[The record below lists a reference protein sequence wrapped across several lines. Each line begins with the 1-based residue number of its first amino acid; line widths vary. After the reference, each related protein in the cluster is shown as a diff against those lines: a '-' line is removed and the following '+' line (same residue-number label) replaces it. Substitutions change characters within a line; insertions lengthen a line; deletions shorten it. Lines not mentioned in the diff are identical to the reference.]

1 MTMAKQAHPLGL
13 YLHIPFCKSKCAY
26 CDFYSLSGREDRMD
40 AYTAAL
46 ERHLAE
52 VAPQAAQH
60 LVDTVYFGGGTPS
73 YLGEKRLV
81 KLLKAVKKHYHV
93 DSHAEITLEANPDS
107 AGDWKALRALRRAG
121 FNRISLGV
129 QSTDDACLRA
139 LGRIHTWQQVQ
150 EAVAACRRAKFP
162 DVSLDLIYG
171 LPGQTMEQWEKT
183 LSDALTLQPEHLS
196 CYGLKLE
203 EGTPLYR
210 QRDSLTLPDDEAQAD
225 MYLYAVE
232 YLRQNGYEQYEIS
245 NFARPG
251 HASRHNLKYWTL
263 GEYAGFG
270 PGAYS
275 DFGGVRYGY
284 IRDLDRYIAGELVLA
299 ESEHIPAS
307 EREMEY
313 IMLRLRTTEGMN
325 IREFENRFRRRF
337 DPLGARL
344 EVYADHGLAQRT
356 EQGWRLTPRGFLVSN
371 QIIGELQELLNREK
385 LERLRKE
392 LEDIKAKVAASKV
405 TSLFDNAETV
415 GDVKIASAYFTGTSG
430 DTLRGMCDTI
440 RDNAKAAAVAVLVG
454 KSDDKITM
462 AVTVTKDAQAKG
474 LKAGNLVKEI
484 SAIAGGK
491 GGGKPDFAMA
501 GLKDE
506 TKIDEALAAV
516 KSIVE
521 KQLG

>member
-1 MTMAKQAHPLGL
+1 MKKTAVKKDLPLGL
-13 YLHIPFCKSKCAY
+13 YIHIPFCRSKCAY
-26 CDFYSLSGREDRMD
+26 CDFYSLPDSESRMD
-40 AYTAAL
+40 DYCHAL

-52 VAPQAAQH
+52 VAPQASCH

-73 YLGEKRLV
+73 YLGFERLCR
-81 KLLKAVKKHYHV
+81 LLGTVKKLYKV
-93 DSHAEITLEANPDS
+93 DKNAEITLEANPDS
-107 AGDWKALRALRRAG
+107 AGDKKALKRLRRAG

-129 QSTDDACLRA
+129 QATDDETLRA
-139 LGRIHTWQQVQ
+139 IGRIHTWQQAQ
-150 EAVAACRRAKFP
+150 DAVAAARKAGFKNL
-162 DVSLDLIYG
+162 SLDLIYG

-183 LSDALTLQPEHLS
+183 LSDAVGLLPEHLS

-299 ESEHIPAS
+299 ESEHIPVS

-385 LERLRKE
+385 LERLRRAQE
-392 LEDIKAKVAASKV
+392 
-405 TSLFDNAETV
+405 
-415 GDVKIASAYFTGTSG
+415 GDYRV
-430 DTLRGMCDTI
+430 
-440 RDNAKAAAVAVLVG
+440 V
-454 KSDDKITM
+454 
-462 AVTVTKDAQAKG
+462 
-474 LKAGNLVKEI
+474 
-484 SAIAGGK
+484 
-491 GGGKPDFAMA
+491 
-501 GLKDE
+501 
-506 TKIDEALAAV
+506 
-516 KSIVE
+516 
-521 KQLG
+521 

>member
-1 MTMAKQAHPLGL
+1 MTMARQTHPLGL
-13 YLHIPFCKSKCAY
+13 YLHIPFCRSKCAY

-46 ERHLAE
+46 ERHLIE

-81 KLLKAVKKHYHV
+81 KLLKAVKKHYRIAP
-93 DSHAEITLEANPDS
+93 HAEITLEANPDS

-129 QSTDDACLRA
+129 QSTDDVCLRA

-251 HASRHNLKYWTL
+251 HASRHNLKYWNME
-263 GEYAGFG
+263 EYAGFG
-270 PGAYS
+270 PGAHS

-284 IRDLDRYIAGELVLA
+284 VRDLDRYIAGQLVLA
-299 ESEHIPAS
+299 ESENGETLA
-307 EREMEY
+307 RDYEY
-313 IMLRLRTTEGMN
+313 VMLSLRTAAGIDRRT
-325 IREFENRFRRRF
+325 FENRYRQRF
-337 DPLGARL
+337 QPMEELF
-344 EVYADHGLAQRT
+344 EQYEKTGLASRT
-356 EQGWRLTPRGFLVSN
+356 EGGWRLTPRGFLVSN
-371 QIIGELQELLNREK
+371 SIIVALQEALGRQ
-385 LERLRKE
+385 
-392 LEDIKAKVAASKV
+392 
-405 TSLFDNAETV
+405 
-415 GDVKIASAYFTGTSG
+415 
-430 DTLRGMCDTI
+430 
-440 RDNAKAAAVAVLVG
+440 KAAR
-454 KSDDKITM
+454 
-462 AVTVTKDAQAKG
+462 
-474 LKAGNLVKEI
+474 
-484 SAIAGGK
+484 
-491 GGGKPDFAMA
+491 
-501 GLKDE
+501 
-506 TKIDEALAAV
+506 LAAAAEGDLR
-516 KSIVE
+516 IV
-521 KQLG
+521 

>member
-1 MTMAKQAHPLGL
+1 MKKNTVQKDLPLGL
-13 YLHIPFCKSKCAY
+13 YIHIPFCRSKCAY
-26 CDFYSLSGREDRMD
+26 CDFYSLAGAEERMD
-40 AYTAAL
+40 DYCRAL

-52 VAPQAAQH
+52 VAPQAECHKA
-60 LVDTVYFGGGTPS
+60 DTVYFGGGTPS
-73 YLGEKRLV
+73 YLGAERLCRLLGSIR
-81 KLLKAVKKHYHV
+81 KLYKV
-93 DSHAEITLEANPDS
+93 DKHAEITLEANPDS
-107 AGDWKALRALRRAG
+107 ATDRKTLKRLRKAG
-121 FNRISLGV
+121 FNRLSLGV
-129 QSTDDACLRA
+129 QSMDDALLQA
-139 LGRIHTWQQVQ
+139 IGRIHTRQQVQ
-150 EAVAACRRAKFP
+150 EAVAAARKAGFKNL
-162 DVSLDLIYG
+162 SLDLIYG
-171 LPGQTMEQWEKT
+171 LPGQTMEGWEKT
-183 LSDALTLQPEHLS
+183 LSDAVGLHPEHLS

-251 HASRHNLKYWTL
+251 HASHHNLKYWTL

-299 ESEHIPAS
+299 ESEHIPVS

-385 LERLRKE
+385 LERLRRAQE
-392 LEDIKAKVAASKV
+392 
-405 TSLFDNAETV
+405 
-415 GDVKIASAYFTGTSG
+415 GDYRV
-430 DTLRGMCDTI
+430 
-440 RDNAKAAAVAVLVG
+440 V
-454 KSDDKITM
+454 
-462 AVTVTKDAQAKG
+462 
-474 LKAGNLVKEI
+474 
-484 SAIAGGK
+484 
-491 GGGKPDFAMA
+491 
-501 GLKDE
+501 
-506 TKIDEALAAV
+506 
-516 KSIVE
+516 
-521 KQLG
+521 

>member
-13 YLHIPFCKSKCAY
+13 YLHIPFCRSKCAY

-46 ERHLAE
+46 ERHLIE

-81 KLLKAVKKHYHV
+81 KLLKAVKKHYRIAP
-93 DSHAEITLEANPDS
+93 HAEITLEANPDS
-107 AGDWKALRALRRAG
+107 AGDWKALRTLRRAG

-299 ESEHIPAS
+299 ESEHIPVS

-344 EVYADHGLAQRT
+344 EVYAGHGLAQRT

-385 LERLRKE
+385 LERLRRAQE
-392 LEDIKAKVAASKV
+392 
-405 TSLFDNAETV
+405 
-415 GDVKIASAYFTGTSG
+415 GDYRV
-430 DTLRGMCDTI
+430 
-440 RDNAKAAAVAVLVG
+440 V
-454 KSDDKITM
+454 
-462 AVTVTKDAQAKG
+462 
-474 LKAGNLVKEI
+474 
-484 SAIAGGK
+484 
-491 GGGKPDFAMA
+491 
-501 GLKDE
+501 
-506 TKIDEALAAV
+506 
-516 KSIVE
+516 
-521 KQLG
+521 